1 MKQDVDIVIKCQ
13 EMINNKFMDAA
24 LKEAEK
30 AFGKNE
36 VPVGCVIVKDNKIIA
51 RAHNQRHSK
60 NSVLGHAELIAIE
73 KANKKLK
80 TWILEGCTIYVTL
93 EPCPMCAGAILQS
106 RMDKVIFGAYEPK
119 FGACGSIVNIL
130 AEEKF
135 NHKVEIEGGVME
147 DKCKTLLK
155 NFFQILRQNR

>member
-1 MKQDVDIVIKCQ
+1 
-13 EMINNKFMDAA
+13 MDAA

-30 AFGKNE
+30 AFEKNE

-80 TWILEGCTIYVTL
+80 TWILDGCTIYVTL